1 LWSHVERTLGTAR
14 TDTSTLPSTDT
25 VDNFDNYNDEDSP
38 YFYNEKNREQ
48 DEEGEEE
55 EGEEG
60 EGEEGEGEKGDK
72 EEDREDR
79 DEEEEEEEEDKEEE
93 EEEIKGREI
102 EGRSVGEEEKQ
113 NNNVF
118 NVETDSEEIEIETEE
133 KEKMETTEK
142 SYNSEISENDNEISV
157 LKIPNPY
164 IPSKEN
170 SYFFTREIFFEILN
184 NPIFAEST
192 EMGMIVG
199 KRDREGRGREGR
211 RERESEIGN

>member
-1 LWSHVERTLGTAR
+1 MWSHVERTLGMAR
-14 TDTSTLPSTDT
+14 TDTSTLPTDT
-25 VDNFDNYNDEDSP
+25 VDNFNNYNDEDSP
-38 YFYNEKNREQ
+38 FFYNEKNMEQ
-48 DEEGEEE
+48 DEEEEGEEE
-55 EGEEG
+55 EGE
-60 EGEEGEGEKGDK
+60 GEEEGEKGDK

-79 DEEEEEEEEDKEEE
+79 DEEED
-93 EEEIKGREI
+93 REI

-113 NNNVF
+113 NNHVLNQ
-118 NVETDSEEIEIETEE
+118 ETESEEIETEEKE

-142 SYNSEISENDNEISV
+142 SNNSEISENDNEISV

-192 EMGMIVG
+192 EMGMIIG
-199 KRDREGRGREGR
+199 KRERGGRVREGR
-211 RERESEIGN
+211 RERRWETDQ